1 MCVLFASP
9 PGVVQNQ
16 VFAAASPP
24 AGQRYRSPT
33 HALTLYSKS
42 RDSLLLTAHEIYFLM
57 TGEKLL

>member
-24 AGQRYRSPT
+24 AGQRYRSPL
-33 HALTLYSKS
+33 HALTYIYY
-42 RDSLLLTAHEIYFLM
+42 TAKAEIVHY
-57 TGEKLL
+57 